1 MEWIEY
7 LKKYVVFFWTDTDY
21 NHQKTKEILD
31 NYYKNKRKNKMDDD
45 EAVGLKDK
53 QDWLYDLYLISKFW
67 NKR

>member
-1 MEWIEY
+1 MYAIYPEE
-7 LKKYVVFFWTDTDY
+7 KKKKKMNKIFE
-21 NHQKTKEILD
+21 K
-31 NYYKNKRKNKMDDD
+31 KRKNKMDDD